1 MTIFRGPYRSL
12 YCINKAI
19 YIPVEFEL
27 RSNLMTQLPSLRA
40 LSTLE
45 AVVRTGNIIAAAK
58 ELCVT
63 PGAVSKQLNHLQQ
76 ALDAP
81 LFEKGHRLRP
91 TPLAVELAQG
101 IGVGLRQ
108 MRDAWGAVTV
118 PSTGHYARREH
129 ITVCALDHPPPCRR
143 SGRNER
149 PAGAYQHPSLDRRLG
164 TGAVRYRDRAS
175 ALGAG
180 RLGEVRYW
188 AGTSD
193 AIRASPDAA
202 ATLRNAGPVATAR
215 MTCLVAHTRP
225 GELKIGC
232 RSLEAPARSMSAAR
246 RISISQSRA
255 RWPAM
260 AALSARHWFSPI

>member
-1 MTIFRGPYRSL
+1 MSIFRGPCRSL

-63 PGAVSKQLNHLQQ
+63 PGAVSKQCNHLQQ

-91 TPLAVELAQG
+91 TPLAVELAHG
-101 IGVGLRQ
+101 IGGGLRQ
-108 MRDAWGAVTV
+108 MRDAWGAVRN
-118 PSTGHYARREH
+118 PGTGSLRSPRTHH
-129 ITVCALDHPPPCRR
+129 CLCIGSSPPCRG

-149 PAGAYQHPSLDRRLG
+149 PAGACQLPSLDRRMG

-180 RLGEVRYW
+180 RLGEVRS
-188 AGTSD
+188 GPERLTLL
-193 AIRASPDAA
+193 ASPDAA

-215 MTCLVAHTRP
+215 MTCLVAHTQR
-225 GELKIGC
+225 GSSKIGC
-232 RSLEAPARSMSAAR
+232 RSLEVPARSMSAAR